1 MPVVAA
7 AGHSNRRFHKTSI
20 SLRFDS
26 DAVRVRAILG
36 ADFLDAVT
44 ALFFALGFPAL
55 LFGAEL
61 LVRAASSLAAS
72 FGISPLVIGVT
83 VVAYGTSAPEAAVS
97 IQAIT
102 ADPAQPDIAIG
113 NVIGSNIANVL
124 LVLGVSAILLPISIS
139 RTVLRRGLPQVIAV
153 SMLVFLIALDGSISR
168 IEGMLLLI
176 GAVLFTIGV
185 VYRGRTEPPEKPDT
199 EDVSPP
205 RLPSWLQ
212 VSRDLFLILI
222 GLVMMVVAAR
232 WLVNGATAAARSLG
246 VSELVIGLSI
256 VAIGTSLPEVATS
269 IVATLRGKR
278 DIAVGNILGSNMFN
292 LLLVLGL
299 CATISP
305 EAEGLR
311 IEARALWLDLP
322 VMIGV
327 VVLCWPI
334 FYTGRMISRLEGMAL
349 FGFYVCYMLFRFLQE
364 SSNPVTQVFG
374 LVILFAIIPATILL
388 LSHRIYKEWRMSQLE
403 TESKSHNE

>member
-1 MPVVAA
+1 M
-7 AGHSNRRFHKTSI
+7 
-20 SLRFDS
+20 
-26 DAVRVRAILG
+26 
-36 ADFLDAVT
+36 DAVT

-72 FGISPLVIGVT
+72 IGISPLVIGVT

-176 GAVLFTIGV
+176 SAVLFTIGV

-222 GLVMMVVAAR
+222 GLAMMVIAAR
-232 WLVNGATAAARSLG
+232 WLVDGATAAARSWG

-305 EAEGLR
+305 AAEGLR

-374 LVILFAIIPATILL
+374 LVILFAIIPATILF
-388 LSHRIYKEWRMSQLE
+388 LSHRIYKEWRISQLE
-403 TESKSHNE
+403 TENKSHNE